1 MLTAVSFFR
10 ILLSKLLEVIIL
22 TKEEYD
28 NLVNE
33 VGKAELFINSLNEE
47 LNLKFDD
54 IQAYKQ
60 IGSKDIVNKLQNQYT
75 GMLLARDIFRSVK
88 G

>member
-1 MLTAVSFFR
+1 MR

-22 TKEEYD
+22 YVILTKEEYD

-33 VGKAELFINSLNEE
+33 AGKAELFINSLNDE

-75 GMLLARDIFRSVK
+75 GMLLARDIFRSMK

>member
-1 MLTAVSFFR
+1 MR

-22 TKEEYD
+22 YVILTKEEYD

-33 VGKAELFINSLNEE
+33 IGKAELFINSLNDE

-75 GMLLARDIFRSVK
+75 GMLLARDIFRSMK

>member
-1 MLTAVSFFR
+1 MR
-10 ILLSKLLEVIIL
+10 ILLSKLLEVIILYVIL

-33 VGKAELFINSLNEE
+33 VGKAELFINSLNDE
-47 LNLKFDD
+47 LKFDD

-60 IGSKDIVNKLQNQYT
+60 IGSKDIINKLQNQYT
-75 GMLLARDIFRSVK
+75 GMLLARDIFRSMK